1 MALFKRGDE
10 MILENH
16 PKAEEVAKLKE
27 ELSLKWNSV
36 KDLSTDQRGNLDESL
51 QAKQVF
57 SLLRLIDSVFLI
69 IFIKLWYRYG

>member
-1 MALFKRGDE
+1 
-10 MILENH
+10 MIVENH

-57 SLLRLIDSVFLI
+57 SLLR
-69 IFIKLWYRYG
+69 

>member
-10 MILENH
+10 MIAENH
-16 PKAEEVAKLKE
+16 PNAEEVAKLKE
-27 ELSLKWNSV
+27 ELSVKWNSV

-57 SLLRLIDSVFLI
+57 SLLRSINFFLI
-69 IFIKLWYRYG
+69 IFVLFWYG